1 VSLQTP
7 LGKFLGHGSAGHGS
21 GHWWRQRL
29 SAIAL
34 LPLTLWLVASFV
46 GMDSYDY
53 SSVTSWM
60 AQPLNAILLAALLVA
75 MLQHSQLGLQVIIED
90 YVHTGWLKIGALV
103 TLKLA
108 HVLLGIAGLYAVIV
122 ISLRTLP

>member
-1 VSLQTP
+1 MSLQTP